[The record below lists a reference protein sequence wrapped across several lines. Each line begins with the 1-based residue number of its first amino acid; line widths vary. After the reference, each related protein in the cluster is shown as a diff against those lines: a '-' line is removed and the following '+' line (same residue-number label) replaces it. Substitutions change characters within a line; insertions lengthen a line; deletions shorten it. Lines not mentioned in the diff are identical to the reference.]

1 MKLVTDFSVTCR
13 LVVALAVALV
23 VGMCTVSLAAQP
35 QHRGIWMHASYIKT
49 PAQADRCVELM
60 ERANLNAVYL
70 LVWYWGGQ
78 AAFQS
83 QSCPM
88 IEGVQAGYD
97 PMGYMI
103 QECHRRGIE
112 VHAWFVNGSYGNPK
126 PLYVL
131 DKHPDWV
138 VNSGETGG
146 PIWYDFG
153 KPEVRKFQSD
163 LMIEALTRYDL
174 DGIHFDFIRYN
185 GPAICYCKHC
195 QTEFASRY
203 GCGAIGKTTRSVY
216 PFAARLAGNPVA
228 GPTTAR
234 VLAQFSDGTPA
245 IAVNELDKGKV
256 LLFNWH
262 ALRRV
267 EPPVA
272 ETWNRALRQWNA
284 SPDRV
289 FLMNTATNRVRYGTK
304 GVEQA
309 EAALRSLG
317 CKAKTIA
324 EDGLD
329 KLAPGSLVVLND
341 VYEIPDDVAQNLE
354 RFVRE
359 GGLLVVVDGPV
370 HAMRNASIQRLLG
383 MKRTAAFINDRFEV
397 VQPVGTTALV
407 PSDGEKIDVKPEV
420 AKLEKWAEYRKAGVT
435 ELVRDV
441 YRRAKQVK
449 PRAQVTAAV
458 FTPVKSAERVYQDWP
473 GWIREGIIDYVIP
486 MAYTSKNPDLAR
498 QIEDWKTVDP
508 RLERIVPGL
517 CISAKTATGATYTHR
532 DAELIFTQYR
542 MCQDAGARGFNFY
555 ALDNTDDHP
564 MLMLTDQLITAFRN
578 GPFAEKVPADHPPAH
593 RPSK

>member
-1 MKLVTDFSVTCR
+1 MRLITDFPVTR
-13 LVVALAVALV
+13 RFVVALAITLI
-23 VGMCTVSLAAQP
+23 VGMCTVSSAAEP
-35 QHRGIWMHASYIKT
+35 QHRGVWMHASYIKT
-49 PAQADRCVELM
+49 PAQADRCVELLD
-60 ERANLNAVYL
+60 RANLNAVYL

-88 IEGVQAGYD
+88 LEGVQAGYD

-103 QECHRRGIE
+103 QQCHRRKIE
-112 VHAWFVNGSYGNPK
+112 VHAWFVNGAYGNPT
-126 PLYVL
+126 PLHLL
-131 DKHPDWV
+131 DRHPDWV
-138 VNSGETGG
+138 VDHGEEGG

-163 LMIEALTRYDL
+163 LMLEALTRYDL

-185 GPAICYCKHC
+185 GSAICYCKRC

-203 GCGAIGKTTRSVY
+203 GCGQIEKTIRSVY
-216 PFAARLAGNPVA
+216 PFAARVAGNPVA
-228 GPTTAR
+228 GPTTAN

-267 EPPVA
+267 VPPVA
-272 ETWNRALRQWNA
+272 DTWNRALRQWNA

-289 FLMNTATNRVRYGTK
+289 FLMNTAANRVRYGTK

-309 EAALRSLG
+309 EAALRTLG

-341 VYEIPDDVAQNLE
+341 VYEIPDDVAQRLE

-370 HAMRNASIQRLLG
+370 HAIRNASIQRLLG

-397 VQPVGTTALV
+397 VQPVGTSELV

-441 YRRAKQVK
+441 YRRAKQAK

-473 GWIREGIIDYVIP
+473 GWIREGIVDYVIP
-486 MAYTSKNPDLAR
+486 MAYTSKNADLAK
-498 QIEDWKTVDP
+498 QLDDWKTVDP
-508 RLERIVPGL
+508 RLERVVPGL
-517 CISAKTATGATYTHR
+517 CISAKGGAGASYVHR
-532 DAELIFTQYR
+532 DVDLIFTQYR
-542 MCQDAGARGFNFY
+542 MCQDAGARGVNFY

-564 MLMLTDQLITAFRN
+564 MLMLTDQLIAAMRN
-578 GPFAEKVPADHPPAH
+578 GPFADKMPAYHPPAH
-593 RPSK
+593 SLSK